1 MSTETYWVVRDDEG
15 AGLGVAPSGMDPSGL
30 MWYSDRTAF
39 VHLDSRCEAEA
50 LAAEHGG
57 HVVEVTV
64 TERRVGLRWEKNGS
78 DWYLFDGENGVG
90 VVVTDWISYVKNGK
104 ESEPWLSG
112 LRWAVRGRKPVR
124 VEAGNGAPDD
134 VIDAAKAAA
143 EAAVKEG
150 WS

>member
-1 MSTETYWVVRDDEG
+1 MTPLTDALRRLGAMSTKTYWVVRNDEG

-39 VHLDSRCEAEA
+39 IHLDSRREAEA

-64 TERRVGLRWEKNGS
+64 TERRVGLRW
-78 DWYLFDGENGVG
+78 F
-90 VVVTDWISYVKNGK
+90 
-104 ESEPWLSG
+104 SEPSAWFAGGESLCDGDRRVGFVHESG
-112 LRWAVRGRKPVR
+112 GRWRHARSLY
-124 VEAGNGAPDD
+124 DTL
-134 VIDAAKAAA
+134 DAAKAAA
-143 EAAVKEG
+143 ESAVREG